1 MVIYT
6 HTYHGHTQTLSMQ
19 HSEHRLTSCVQ
30 HSKHLLSPVGTG
42 VWTYRQTGQ
51 LVSTHTHTHTHTN
64 TSLMSETSLNS
75 NCAFYYQA
83 KYG

>member
-6 HTYHGHTQTLSMQ
+6 HTYHGHTQTLSMC
-19 HSEHRLTSCVQ
+19 EHRLTSCVQ

-51 LVSTHTHTHTHTN
+51 LVSTHTHTHTHQ
-64 TSLMSETSLNS
+64 
-75 NCAFYYQA
+75 YQLDE
-83 KYG
+83 